1 MKTYR
6 YLPLVLVFGLKLAN
20 AQNEL
25 NVAVGFG
32 AKSVIR
38 KKQDESAQS

>member
-1 MKTYR
+1 MPTI
-6 YLPLVLVFGLKLAN
+6 GLAL
-20 AQNEL
+20 L
-25 NVAVGFG
+25 GVVAVGFG